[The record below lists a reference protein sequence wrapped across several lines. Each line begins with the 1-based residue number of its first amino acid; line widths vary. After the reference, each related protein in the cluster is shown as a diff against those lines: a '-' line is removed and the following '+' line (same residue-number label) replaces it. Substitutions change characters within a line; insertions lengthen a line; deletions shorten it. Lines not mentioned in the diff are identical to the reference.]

1 MLLLYET
8 ELIMSRTNRK
18 RPADCRSGL
27 CFRRPQTMNER
38 RQLEGLT
45 TDARLHQV
53 NISPVNRLSRHIP
66 DDWDDLNVA
75 SFAETFFDD

>member
-1 MLLLYET
+1 
-8 ELIMSRTNRK
+8 MSRTYRNNPDHLYYRN
-18 RPADCRSGL
+18 
-27 CFRRPQTMNER
+27 PQTMNER

-53 NISPVNRLSRHIP
+53 NISPVNRLSRSLP
-66 DDWDDLNVA
+66 SDFDDLKFA